1 MQQRLQC
8 IAARYSVKVFSILL
22 EIPLSGNKSMPQLTQ
37 FAENISILDGP
48 PVRVFGVPLP
58 TRMIMVKL
66 ADGSLWMNSPVS
78 IPTQVLDQI
87 KASGPVRY
95 LIAPTKLHV
104 WRLEEWHALF
114 PEAELWIPRHDPN
127 ASKRLPFAC
136 ILGGILSP
144 GWLGDLDQLIFKG
157 NLFIQEVFF
166 FHKRSRTLI
175 AADFI
180 QNHPI
185 ERGKPLLNALWR
197 LSGVAY
203 PNGGVPL
210 DIRLSFTDRTLA
222 RRSFEKLLLWDFD
235 KLIIAHGVCIGK
247 DAKSFVERAFHWL
260 RR

>member
-1 MQQRLQC
+1 VLYRHTIVC
-8 IAARYSVKVFSILL
+8 KGVFNPL
-22 EIPLSGNKSMPQLTQ
+22 EIPVPGNQSMTNLPQ
-37 FAENISILDGP
+37 FAENISIVDGP
-48 PVRVFGVPLP
+48 PVRVFSVPLP
-58 TRMIMVKL
+58 TRMIIVKL
-66 ADGSLWMNSPVS
+66 ADGSLWVNSPVS
-78 IPTQVLDQI
+78 VPTQVLDHI

-95 LIAPTKLHV
+95 LVAPTKLHI
-104 WRLEEWHALF
+104 WRLVEWHALF
-114 PEAELWIPRHDPN
+114 PEAELWMPRHDPN
-127 ASKRLPFAC
+127 ASKRLPSAC

-185 ERGKPLLNALWR
+185 ERRKPLLNALWR
-197 LSGVAY
+197 LGGVAY

-247 DAKSFVERAFHWL
+247 DAKPFVERAFRWL

>member
-1 MQQRLQC
+1 MGQRLYS
-8 IAARYSVKVFSILL
+8 IVARYSVKVFRSLS
-22 EIPLSGNKSMPQLTQ
+22 EIPVSGNEYMPKLTQ
-37 FAENISILDGP
+37 FAENISIVDGP
-48 PVRVFGVPLP
+48 PVRVFGAPP
-58 TRMIMVKL
+58 NPHDHRQTCRRFIMV
-66 ADGSLWMNSPVS
+66 NSPVS
-78 IPTQVLDQI
+78 VPIQVLDRI

-95 LIAPTKLHV
+95 LVAPTKLHI

-114 PEAELWIPRHDPN
+114 PEAELWMPRHDPN

-185 ERGKPLLNALWR
+185 EPGKPQLNALWR
-197 LSGVAY
+197 LGGVAY

-247 DAKSFVERAFHWL
+247 DAKPFVERAFRWL